1 VISELLAC
9 PPDDARVMMCVA
21 SLQSQCLLCLTP
33 AVARVFPK
41 FNLTPPTIDELA
53 AHITEFSLGGIRALA
68 RRPSASTA
76 AVPRVRRRALT
87 AGGESPALH
96 RS

>member
-1 VISELLAC
+1 
-9 PPDDARVMMCVA
+9 MMCVA
-21 SLQSQCLLCLTP
+21 SLQAQCLLCLTP

-53 AHITEFSLGGIRALA
+53 AHITEFSLGGVRALA
-68 RRPSASTA
+68 RRPPVSTA
-76 AVPRVRRRALT
+76 TVPRVRRGVT
-87 AGGESPALH
+87 ARGESPALQ